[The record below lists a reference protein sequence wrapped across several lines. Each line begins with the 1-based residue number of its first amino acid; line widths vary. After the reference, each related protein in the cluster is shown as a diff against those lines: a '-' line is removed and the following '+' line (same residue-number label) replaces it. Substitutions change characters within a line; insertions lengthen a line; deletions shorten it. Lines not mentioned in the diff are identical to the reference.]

1 MKRQLRA
8 PVIEAMERGLSG
20 GAGDPAL
27 DFWVSDETRAA
38 AEKLLGGGP
47 R

>member
-1 MKRQLRA
+1 
-8 PVIEAMERGLSG
+8 MERSLSG

-27 DFWVSDETRAA
+27 DYWITDETRAA
-38 AEKLLGGGP
+38 AERLLGGG